1 MINRVDLQ
9 WRGIFSFATSSKRS
23 EVLRSPFFSCCGLG
37 LQVYY
42 RGEEELL
49 SFFIDPLFP
58 TPKYLARVK
67 KKLWRAKSTNAA
79 ILRKGEA
86 ASLLHFFM
94 PFIILQC
101 SRRAELQSVGGKPLT
116 DQSGT
121 RREEEEKVE
130 RLEEET
136 EVGESGKEEGG
147 DRDSKKTRMKE
158 SWVKEISFLPFRP
171 LLSLSLLYRKR
182 PPPPPAR
189 WSLPPHPRK
198 GGGPPF
204 PLQCPSSPHPA
215 KRRPPPGKRGGGR
228 AVAAGA

>member
-23 EVLRSPFFSCCGLG
+23 EVLRSPFFSCYGLG

-49 SFFIDPLFP
+49 SFFIGPLFP
-58 TPKYLARVK
+58 TPKYLARVI

-121 RREEEEKVE
+121 RGR
-130 RLEEET
+130 
-136 EVGESGKEEGG
+136 GGEGG
-147 DRDSKKTRMKE
+147 ETGRGDGS
-158 SWVKEISFLPFRP
+158 
-171 LLSLSLLYRKR
+171 
-182 PPPPPAR
+182 
-189 WSLPPHPRK
+189 
-198 GGGPPF
+198 
-204 PLQCPSSPHPA
+204 
-215 KRRPPPGKRGGGR
+215 RRIRERRG
-228 AVAAGA
+228 